1 MTKLCYKCGIFG
13 VRVAPKG
20 RLGDGGGWKYG
31 DGGGNVWSGPLPG
44 QVEADMPFFVRGAFA
59 ENG

>member
-20 RLGDGGGWKYG
+20 RLGNG
-31 DGGGNVWSGPLPG
+31 GGGNVWSGPLPG
-44 QVEADMPFFVRGAFA
+44 QGEADMPFFVRGAFA